1 MAAEDALKRVTT
13 TLSDLLRDRM
23 ATIEPVTFGPP
34 SVAPGQQ
41 GGRINLFLYATS
53 ENAAFRNDEDPR
65 RAVSGQYGYPPLA
78 LELSYLITTYGAAD
92 ERNGLPQASADELD
106 AQRIL
111 GDAMRVL
118 HDVPIVTRN
127 TPAERALHGPVILD
141 PGLQTEFESL
151 RIVPHTMTLDDL
163 SKLWTALQDDFQR
176 SVAYDVSIMRI
187 ERPRAQAANA
197 PVLVRRLDVRPSAA
211 VGPVIVDLN
220 PQSAAALQAV
230 TISGSGLVVGQTTIL
245 LDDAANTGFP
255 KSPQAIAALPAT
267 SIQFQVPN
275 DPATYQPGPK
285 LVTVRVNDPVIG
297 HAFTSQ
303 AAILAL
309 LPGITNLSANT
320 GHFNGIDQVVIQ
332 GTLLGRPFDATLP
345 SDPLVPTVLF
355 SSYAIPPASIDYSQL
370 PAQLT
375 VTLPNVP
382 PSDPNQP
389 PPSGSVLSI
398 RIRVNGVESQSWRSN
413 PVTGQLEPDPA
424 FRFTVL

>member
-1 MAAEDALKRVTT
+1 VAAEDALKRVTT

-34 SVAPGQQ
+34 SVDPGQQ
-41 GGRINLFLYATS
+41 GGRINLFLYAAS
-53 ENAAFRNDEDPR
+53 ENASFRNDEDPR

-92 ERNGLPQASADELD
+92 ATNGLPQASADELD

-127 TPAERALHGPVILD
+127 TPAARALHGPVILD
-141 PGLQTEFESL
+141 PGLQAEFESL

-187 ERPRAQAANA
+187 ERAHAQAANA
-197 PVLVRRLDVRPSAA
+197 PVLVRRLDVRPSGT
-211 VGPVIVDLN
+211 VGPIIVDLN
-220 PQSAAALQAV
+220 PQSAAALQTV
-230 TISGSGLVVGQTTIL
+230 TIDGSGLIVGQTTIL
-245 LDDAANTGFP
+245 LGDAANTGFP
-255 KSPQAIAALPAT
+255 KSPRAIAALPGT
-267 SIQFQVPN
+267 SVQFQVPN
-275 DPATYQPGPK
+275 DPATYLPGPK

-303 AAILAL
+303 AVILAL
-309 LPGITNLSANT
+309 LPGITNLSSNT

-355 SSYAIPPASIDYSQL
+355 GSYAIPPASIDYSQL

-382 PSDPNQP
+382 ASDPNQP

-398 RIRVNGVESQSWRSN
+398 RVRVNGVESQSWRSN
-413 PVTGQLEPDPA
+413 PVTGQLGPDPA
-424 FRFTVL
+424 FRFAVL